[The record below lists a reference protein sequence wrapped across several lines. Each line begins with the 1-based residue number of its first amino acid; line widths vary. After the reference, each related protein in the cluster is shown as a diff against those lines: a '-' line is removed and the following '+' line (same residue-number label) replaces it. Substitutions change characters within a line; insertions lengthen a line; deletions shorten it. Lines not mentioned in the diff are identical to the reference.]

1 MTTEMLVEYLFK
13 GIISIGVGLVIW
25 TLKDFKVSLTKLTD
39 SLTAV
44 TISLRELIIK
54 DENKSESLTEMK
66 SRISKLENEVS
77 HLRVHVAELKSR
89 NKE

>member
-1 MTTEMLVEYLFK
+1 MTAELLVEYLFK
-13 GIISIGVGLVIW
+13 GIISVGVGLVIW

-66 SRISKLENEVS
+66 SRISRLENDVS
-77 HLRVHVAELKSR
+77 HQRVQIAELKTKH
-89 NKE
+89 KE

>member
-1 MTTEMLVEYLFK
+1 MPTEILIEYLFK
-13 GIISIGVGLVIW
+13 GIISVGVGLVIW

-54 DENKSESLTEMK
+54 DENKSESLTELK

-77 HLRVHVAELKSR
+77 HLRSQVIELKFKH
-89 NKE
+89 KE

>member
-1 MTTEMLVEYLFK
+1 MTAELLVEYLFK
-13 GIISIGVGLVIW
+13 GIISVGVGLVIW

-66 SRISKLENEVS
+66 SRISRLENEVS
-77 HLRVHVAELKSR
+77 HQRVQIAELKTKH
-89 NKE
+89 KE

>member
-1 MTTEMLVEYLFK
+1 MPTEILIEYLFK
-13 GIISIGVGLVIW
+13 GVISVGVGLVIW

-54 DENKSESLTEMK
+54 DENKSESLTELK

-77 HLRVHVAELKSR
+77 HLRSQVIELKFKH
-89 NKE
+89 KE

>member
-1 MTTEMLVEYLFK
+1 MPTDILIEYLFK
-13 GIISIGVGLVIW
+13 GIISVGVGLVIW

-54 DENKSESLTEMK
+54 DENKSESLTELK

-77 HLRVHVAELKSR
+77 HLRSQVIELKFKH
-89 NKE
+89 KE

>member
-1 MTTEMLVEYLFK
+1 MTAEMLVEYLFK
-13 GIISIGVGLVIW
+13 GIISVGVGLVIW

-66 SRISKLENEVS
+66 SRLSKLENEVS
-77 HLRVHVAELKSR
+77 HIRIHVAELKTKH
-89 NKE
+89 KE